1 MKKPSVLTYFKLE
14 WKALTIVTIF
24 GLIYN
29 IGLLAGPYF
38 EGQLAQ
44 SVLNYAKQKISFDV
58 IVKLVV
64 FYLLTII
71 LV

>member
-44 SVLNYAKQKISFDV
+44 SVVDYAK
-58 IVKLVV
+58 
-64 FYLLTII
+64 
-71 LV
+71 